1 MVNNLMLSK
10 EPHAPKVGDECP
22 DVSLDLS
29 LDRIDAQLVE
39 STKTIGKIIR
49 FPFINICTF
58 NNG

>member
-1 MVNNLMLSK
+1 MLSK